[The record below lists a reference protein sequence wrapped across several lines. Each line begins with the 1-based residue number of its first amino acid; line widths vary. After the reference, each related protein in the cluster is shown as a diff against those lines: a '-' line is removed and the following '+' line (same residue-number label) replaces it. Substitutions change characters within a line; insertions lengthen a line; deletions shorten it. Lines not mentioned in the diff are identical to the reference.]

1 MTDVLET
8 QGGGEALPVESTPVE
23 TTETVSQPV
32 DRRAALEA
40 AFSAKEAPEGAQD
53 EPKGDRARDE
63 RGRFSA
69 EQKAAETT
77 EEAPKPARKY
87 PSSWKPEA
95 KPLFERIAGDPEL
108 ALIADEIER
117 RETDFHKGLEG
128 YKGKA
133 QFADAMERAIAPFQ
147 ATIASYGVSPDV
159 AVQALFAADHRL
171 RYGAAHEKAQALM
184 QLAQDYGINLDGLPQ
199 QAQVAPEYAAL
210 QTELQQLKAMQHQWM
225 LSQQQAQSQ
234 TVMSEIQRFSA
245 DKPHF
250 DTVREDMAALLQA
263 GRAESLEQAYEMA
276 TWARPDIRSTLLEQR
291 RKDEEGKRR
300 EDAQRAAAAAKSAA
314 VQVRGAPTGG
324 PSSPPVTDRRASIA
338 AAFDRSRI

>member
-8 QGGGEALPVESTPVE
+8 QGGGEALPVENA
-23 TTETVSQPV
+23 TETVSQPA

-40 AFSAKEAPEGAQD
+40 AFSTKEASDASVEEAKP
-53 EPKGDRARDE
+53 DRSRDE
-63 RGRFSA
+63 LGRFAA
-69 EQKAAETT
+69 EQKAGEVV
-77 EEAPKPARKY
+77 EQKPPRKY

-108 ALIADEIER
+108 AMIADEIER
-117 RETDFHKGLEG
+117 READFHKGLEG

-133 QFADAMERAIAPFQ
+133 QFADAMEKAIAPFQ

-171 RYGAAHEKAQALM
+171 RYGAQHEKAQALM
-184 QLAQDYGINLDGLPQ
+184 QLAQDYGISLDGLPQ
-199 QAQVAPEYAAL
+199 QAQVAPEYVAL
-210 QTELQQLKAMQHQWM
+210 QNELHQLKAMQHQWM

-234 TVMSEIQRFSA
+234 TVLSEIERFA
-245 DKPHF
+245 TDKPHF
-250 DTVREDMAALLQA
+250 DAVREDMAALLQA

-276 TWARPDIRSTLLEQR
+276 TWARPDVRSSLLEQQ
-291 RKDEEGKRR
+291 RKDEEAKRR

>member
-40 AFSAKEAPEGAQD
+40 AFSAKEAPETTQEETKA
-53 EPKGDRARDE
+53 DRARDE
-63 RGRFSA
+63 RGRFAA
-69 EQKAAETT
+69 EQKAAE
-77 EEAPKPARKY
+77 EKPARKC

-117 RETDFHKGLEG
+117 READFHKGLEG

-133 QFADAMERAIAPFQ
+133 QFADAMERAIAPFA
-147 ATIASYGVSPDV
+147 ATIQSYGVSPDV

-171 RYGAAHEKAQALM
+171 RYGAPHEKAQALM

-199 QAQVAPEYAAL
+199 QAQVDPNYAAL
-210 QTELQQLKAMQHQWM
+210 YQELAQTKAQLNQYFAY
-225 LSQQQAQSQ
+225 QQQAQTQ
-234 TVMSEIQRFSA
+234 TYQSEIERFA
-245 DKPHF
+245 TDKPHF
-250 DTVREDMAALLQA
+250 DAVREDMAALLQA
-263 GRAESLEQAYEMA
+263 GRAESLDQAYEMA
-276 TWARPDIRSTLLEQR
+276 TWARPDIRSSLLEQQM
-291 RKDEEGKRR
+291 KDAEQKRR

-324 PSSPPVTDRRASIA
+324 PSNPPVTDRRASIA